1 MKLKKYKTPQ
11 AIEQLVFRMK
21 PELVE
26 KWIETDYEIW
36 TKGLAEWPGF
46 AGKEI
51 WVSRDRPGEV
61 TAVVYWTDYALWKA
75 IDSQWLAETEKQFAE
90 RFGAGNAE
98 LIGEGHN
105 ENQLLKVCETVEVE
119 NGEAER

>member
-11 AIEQLVFRMK
+11 AIEQLVFRVK
-21 PELVE
+21 PELIE
-26 KWIETDYEIW
+26 KWIEIDYEIW
-36 TKGLAEWPGF
+36 TKGLAAWPGF

-61 TAVVYWTDYALWKA
+61 TAVVYWRDYDLWKA
-75 IDSQWLAETEKQFAE
+75 VDPQWLAETEKQFTD

-98 LIGEGHN
+98 LVKEGHK
-105 ENQLLKVCETVEVE
+105 ENQLLKVCESVGTGQTET
-119 NGEAER
+119 GK